1 MSKVAVVTDSV
12 ANLPPELVERYSIT
26 VIPLLVAFGPKV
38 FRDGVDMTSAQFYR
52 RLREDKHLPTTS
64 TPSMGDFLSLFHRL
78 AGEAEAIACIHLAH
92 EFSGTVAIAEEV
104 GQSFKEVPI
113 RVVDSRSAAMAEGFV
128 VLEAARVAA
137 EGSDLADVVARA
149 REMIPQ
155 MNLVVML
162 DTLEYLYRGGRIG
175 QVARLMGSALQFKP
189 VLSVENGAVDALER
203 PRTWAKA
210 VQRILEIMAT
220 RVRGR
225 PVHAAVVHADALD
238 KAEQLR
244 RKVASLF
251 NCRELYVTDL
261 TPVMGTHAGPGV
273 LGVAWW
279 SEERSANGYT

>member
-26 VIPLLVAFGPKV
+26 IISLLVAFGPKV

-52 RLREDKHLPTTS
+52 RLGEDKHLPTTS
-64 TPSMGDFLSLFHRL
+64 TPSMGDFLGLFHRL
-78 AGEAEAIACIHLAH
+78 AREAEAIACIHLAH

-104 GQSFKEVPI
+104 GQSFKEVPV

-128 VLEAARVAA
+128 VLEAARMAAKGGDLVA
-137 EGSDLADVVARA
+137 VVVRA
-149 REMIPQ
+149 RGMIPRV
-155 MNLVVML
+155 NLVVML
-162 DTLEYLYRGGRIG
+162 DTLKYLYRGGRIG
-175 QVARLMGSALQFKP
+175 RAARLMGSALQFKP

-203 PRTWAKA
+203 PRTWPKA
-210 VQRILEIMAT
+210 VRRILEIMAA

-244 RKVASLF
+244 QKVASLF

-279 SEERSANGYT
+279 SDKGSANGYT

>member
-26 VIPLLVAFGPKV
+26 IISLLVAFGPKV

-52 RLREDKHLPTTS
+52 RLGEDKHLPTTS
-64 TPSMGDFLSLFHRL
+64 TPSMGDFLGLFHRL
-78 AGEAEAIACIHLAH
+78 AREAEAIACIHLAH

-104 GQSFKEVPI
+104 GQSFKEVPV

-128 VLEAARVAA
+128 VLEAARMAAKGGDLVA
-137 EGSDLADVVARA
+137 VVVRA
-149 REMIPQ
+149 RGMIPRV
-155 MNLVVML
+155 NLVVML
-162 DTLEYLYRGGRIG
+162 DTLKYLYRGGRIG
-175 QVARLMGSALQFKP
+175 RAARLMGSALQFKP

-203 PRTWAKA
+203 PRTWPKA
-210 VQRILEIMAT
+210 VRRILEIMAA

-244 RKVASLF
+244 QKVASLF
-251 NCRELYVTDL
+251 NCRELYATDL

-279 SEERSANGYT
+279 SDKGSANGYT